1 MNLQDK
7 KLYLITDESISFD
20 LLKEKVEEALKAG
33 VRLLQYRRKKASTR
47 ELCNEALEIK
57 SICKKYDCI
66 FLINDRIDV
75 ALAVDTDGVHLGQE
89 DMEIEVAKKLLKDN
103 KIIGITAKTIK
114 QATEAEVKGAS
125 YIGVGALNK
134 SPTKTNAK
142 QITVD
147 ELKNIRNAVKI
158 PVFGIGGITKENLTK
173 EIIENVTGVCAISA
187 ILEKNDIKK
196 AVNEIMD
203 CFNR

>member
-20 LLKEKVEEALKAG
+20 LLKYKVEEALKSG
-33 VRLLQYRRKKASTR
+33 VRLLQYRRKNASTR
-47 ELCNEALEIK
+47 ELCNEALELK
-57 SICKKYDCI
+57 SICQRYECI

-75 ALAVDTDGVHLGQE
+75 ALAIDADGVHLGQD
-89 DMEIEVAKKLLKDN
+89 DMDIEIAKRLLKDN
-103 KIIGITAKTIK
+103 KIIGITAKTIE
-114 QATEAEVKGAS
+114 QATEAESKGAS

-147 ELKNIRNAVKI
+147 ELKNIRNSVKI
-158 PVFGIGGITKENLTK
+158 PMFGIGGITKDNLTK
-173 EIIENVTGVCAISA
+173 DIIENVTGVCAISA
-187 ILEKNDIKK
+187 VLEKNDIKK
-196 AVNEIMD
+196 AVNEIVD